1 MQVSSRISRAISGVF
16 SLSFVCFLSA
26 CSVFGEAPPEDPIV
40 LEPVVEETPEPE
52 IPLIPAPVDPT
63 PDPIVPEPL
72 PEPPTVAIAL
82 SSRQPAYEAVA
93 RELSNLLEEYAIYDL
108 SDRSQ
113 PPVTAFRLINDSDA
127 GVVVAIGL
135 RAARSS
141 IGAPPISE
149 HALKEHAK
157 DRLKMPEKTR
167 ENRGNAG
174 IQDLYRK

>member
-1 MQVSSRISRAISGVF
+1 MQVSPRISRVF
-16 SLSFVCFLSA
+16 SGIFGLFLLCFLSA
-26 CSVFGEAPPEDPIV
+26 CSFFDNAPEDEPIA
-40 LEPVVEETPEPE
+40 LEPVVEEPSEPE

-63 PDPIVPEPL
+63 PDPTVPGPL

-93 RELSNLLEEYAIYDL
+93 RELSNLLDEYAIYDL

-113 PPVTAFRLINDSDA
+113 PPVSAFRLINDSDA

-141 IGAPPISE
+141 LAS
-149 HALKEHAK
+149 
-157 DRLKMPEKTR
+157 
-167 ENRGNAG
+167 
-174 IQDLYRK
+174 